1 MVPML
6 WVVFYILTPKNLL
19 MQTTKTNFSQR
30 YFSNTAGSSS
40 SLGLKTSTDNW
51 KFMAR
56 GSYTILIIKLPMVTE

>member
-19 MQTTKTNFSQR
+19 MPTAKTTSVKE

-56 GSYTILIIKLPMVTE
+56 GSYPF